1 MTWITST
8 SLAAH
13 GLLLVWVSD
22 QGSAYGGSMSLT
34 SSSASRCSTP
44 TVTSRASNVIESGI
58 AKSYLKFAKARICGS
73 HSAPATSSQSS
84 SRQSL
89 MDQVHG
95 TEADQHDG
103 NSEVQKLSSPAAG
116 ALFMKKLKHAM
127 ASTKR
132 VQQSLAIIS
141 DDSRD
146 VMHMQ
151 DYKDEKCQTCQ
162 YLALTAKWERS
173 VTMDVKK
180 QLKNFNTRKGICTY
194 LPAHESL
201 WITKKKDDDGNVLV
215 GCRVCARYVEDSDR
229 HDWRCPWS
237 GCAIPL
243 SELALHRVQKH
254 ASSKRHGNALQNFL
268 GDDETKGPTG

>member
-1 MTWITST
+1 
-8 SLAAH
+8 
-13 GLLLVWVSD
+13 
-22 QGSAYGGSMSLT
+22 
-34 SSSASRCSTP
+34 
-44 TVTSRASNVIESGI
+44 
-58 AKSYLKFAKARICGS
+58 
-73 HSAPATSSQSS
+73 
-84 SRQSL
+84 
-89 MDQVHG
+89 MDQPEVYDG
-95 TEADQHDG
+95 TEADG
-103 NSEVQKLSSPAAG
+103 NSEAQKLSSPAG

-141 DDSRD
+141 DASRD

-151 DYKDEKCQTCQ
+151 DCKDENCQTCQ

-180 QLKNFNTRKGICTY
+180 QLKNFNARKGICTY
-194 LPAHESL
+194 LPARESL
-201 WITKKKDDDGNVLV
+201 WITKKKDDDGNILV

-237 GCAIPL
+237 DCAIPL

-268 GDDETKGPTG
+268 GDDETKGPTGWSVAGAPCIDDIYDIWKSGGSSASSCYSSC